1 LIPALLLYASR
12 SARNQALRRAR
23 DPRYLI
29 GVVVVALYFYF
40 VLSRTRGVPAA
51 PVGKDSIYFAVLLLL
66 LVLGSLGNWLLET
79 RNHPLRLTQ
88 GERQLLI
95 PAPLSSRELMAFKM
109 VAVQPQLLWN
119 AIILSVVIRSGFS
132 SHFGVRLGAAYLV
145 LLAIYVQ
152 RVGVALAR
160 APSAGSLPA
169 SRNTVVALVRAWLVA
184 SLIVALMQV
193 AALAA
198 KSGIFDLDKSGIPF
212 SAAGRLPW
220 SAVPW
225 PFQALILPAFA
236 ESGVAILSSFS
247 GALLVLAVEI
257 ALLFR
262 ATPDWESVGTARTTE
277 ERRAGRR
284 ADKQLRATSGS
295 LWQRTL
301 SSTLTTPAAA
311 IAWKNLFSVMR
322 TQPLS
327 PQIAMVCGIPVLLA
341 ATLLPPLHRLTS
353 FASGMASAWGAMLL
367 FAGPHFIR
375 NDLRLDLP
383 KLRLLRTY
391 PVTSRE
397 ICIAEV
403 GASVLVL
410 TLLQFVLLLF
420 STLALLVNPVVPG
433 HAGQKIALAI
443 ALACLLPGMN
453 AINVSAQN
461 IFALMFPRWVS
472 LGMIRP
478 SRTAS
483 PGQYYISLLISA
495 GLFLLSMILP
505 AIAALVVAYQLWP
518 LGNAIAVVMAA
529 MVAGAA
535 ALGEAALAL
544 GWMATLLDNVDPA
557 RLSRA

>member
-1 LIPALLLYASR
+1 
-12 SARNQALRRAR
+12 
-23 DPRYLI
+23 
-29 GVVVVALYFYF
+29 
-40 VLSRTRGVPAA
+40 
-51 PVGKDSIYFAVLLLL
+51 
-66 LVLGSLGNWLLET
+66 
-79 RNHPLRLTQ
+79 
-88 GERQLLI
+88 
-95 PAPLSSRELMAFKM
+95 
-109 VAVQPQLLWN
+109 
-119 AIILSVVIRSGFS
+119 
-132 SHFGVRLGAAYLV
+132 
-145 LLAIYVQ
+145 
-152 RVGVALAR
+152 
-160 APSAGSLPA
+160 
-169 SRNTVVALVRAWLVA
+169 
-184 SLIVALMQV
+184 
-193 AALAA
+193 
-198 KSGIFDLDKSGIPF
+198 
-212 SAAGRLPW
+212 
-220 SAVPW
+220 
-225 PFQALILPAFA
+225 
-236 ESGVAILSSFS
+236 
-247 GALLVLAVEI
+247 
-257 ALLFR
+257 
-262 ATPDWESVGTARTTE
+262 
-277 ERRAGRR
+277 
-284 ADKQLRATSGS
+284 
-295 LWQRTL
+295 
-301 SSTLTTPAAA
+301 
-311 IAWKNLFSVMR
+311 
-322 TQPLS
+322 
-327 PQIAMVCGIPVLLA
+327 
-341 ATLLPPLHRLTS
+341 
-353 FASGMASAWGAMLL
+353 MLL